1 MEVLVLGV
9 GNLLLGD
16 EGVGVHAVRALAC
29 DYRFPPEVELLDG
42 GTAGMELLEPIRQAR
57 HLIVIDAVD
66 AGAAPGTVLRLA
78 GDEVPVF
85 FGRSHLSPHQVGL
98 SDVLAVARLAGW
110 APATVTVYGIE
121 PESLDVG
128 VDLTPRVAAA
138 LPGLLRA
145 VAAEMGRLGFP
156 PGRRETRAHRA

>member
-16 EGVGVHAVRALAC
+16 EGVGVHAVRALGR
-29 DYRFPPEVELLDG
+29 DYTFPPEVELLDG

-66 AGAAPGTVLRLA
+66 AGAAAGTVLRLA
-78 GDEVPVF
+78 GDEVRVF

-98 SDVLAVARLAGW
+98 SDVLAVARLAGR
-110 APATVTVYGIE
+110 APMSVTVYGIE
-121 PESLDVG
+121 PESLEPG
-128 VDLTPRVAAA
+128 LELTPRVAQA
-138 LPGLLRA
+138 LPALLQQVVDELR
-145 VAAEMGRLGFP
+145 RLGFP
-156 PGRRETRAHRA
+156 SQPLA